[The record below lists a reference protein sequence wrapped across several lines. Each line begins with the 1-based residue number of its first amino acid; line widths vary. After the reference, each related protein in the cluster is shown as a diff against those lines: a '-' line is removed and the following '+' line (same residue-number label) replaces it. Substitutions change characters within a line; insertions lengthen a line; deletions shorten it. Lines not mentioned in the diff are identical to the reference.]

1 MGESMVQRL
10 EEQSENPGSG
20 FCLPQ
25 TLYMNKENR
34 ISTHRVAFFCPRAWY
49 FQSMRAHTEGRWE
62 MNLSMPEHRH
72 PIHVL
77 LCQC

>member
-34 ISTHRVAFFCPRAWY
+34 ISKRRVAFFLSKRYLSLVFPK
-49 FQSMRAHTEGRWE
+49 HEGTYRRQMGDE
-62 MNLSMPEHRH
+62 SQHA
-72 PIHVL
+72 
-77 LCQC
+77 